1 MVFSPR
7 KLLAGAACF
16 FLAARS
22 VLAAT
27 NDAWCTGGPWEDLLV
42 IGDTNDG
49 DGFCETRWQDGI
61 VVTGIEAWA
70 SKKGVEG
77 IQFYYS
83 DGKSSKLYGTIVG
96 QGKRVDWDPSVDKIT
111 QFRSWGNGRGQHL
124 GRIEVKLSKGG
135 HLDQGKDTSGQ
146 DTFEYNVG
154 SGIMLGAFGTSSSL
168 IESLGIYF
176 LRSKIDK
183 ISMDDVVFDETPEA
197 LNSKME

>member
-1 MVFSPR
+1 MVFSA
-7 KLLAGAACF
+7 KTLLTGAACF
-16 FLAARS
+16 LFAARS
-22 VLAAT
+22 VLAAD
-27 NDAWCTGGPWEDLLV
+27 NPAWCKDGPWEDLLV

-49 DGFCETRWQDGI
+49 DGFCETRWSEGT

-70 SKKGVEG
+70 SKRGVEG

-83 DGKSSKLYGTIVG
+83 DGKPSKLYGTIVG
-96 QGKRVDWDPSVDKIT
+96 QGKSVHWDPSVDTIT
-111 QFRSWGNGRGQHL
+111 QLRSWGNGRGQHL
-124 GRIEVKLSKGG
+124 GRLEVKTAKGE

-168 IESLGIYF
+168 IESLGFYF
-176 LRSKIDK
+176 LKSKIDK
-183 ISMDDVVFDETPEA
+183 ISMDDVVFDETPET